1 MKKLIII
8 LSAIGLIACKTSQ
21 ETTKMD
27 KTAATETT
35 NPQDQVFDVIV
46 QFISKGE
53 GIANALKTKFED
65 AVANF
70 NKTNHTNIE
79 AEVRHWGREGETD
92 LNYNLKNLSTGQ
104 KKAFITMVKETIG
117 ETDMAFI
124 KYNEKGV
131 QKR

>member
-8 LSAIGLIACKTSQ
+8 LSAVGLIACKNGQKS
-21 ETTKMD
+21 TTVNKM
-27 KTAATETT
+27 TATETT
-35 NPQDQVFDVIV
+35 NPQNQIFDVIV

-53 GIANALKTKFED
+53 GIANDLKTKFED
-65 AVANF
+65 AVADF
-70 NKTNHTNIE
+70 NKKNHTNIE

-92 LNYNLKNLSTGQ
+92 LNYNLKNLSTSQ